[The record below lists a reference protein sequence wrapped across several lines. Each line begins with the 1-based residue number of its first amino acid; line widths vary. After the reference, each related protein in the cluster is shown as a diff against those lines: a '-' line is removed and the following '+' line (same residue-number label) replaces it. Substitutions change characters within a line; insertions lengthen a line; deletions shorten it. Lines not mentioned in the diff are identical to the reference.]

1 MNDFSEYRRPT
12 TKRNLQLPATPV
24 QVIIETKS
32 MDVLPYRAGTD
43 LGAILPTAEQE
54 KTA

>member
-1 MNDFSEYRRPT
+1 MNDFSEYRRLT
-12 TKRNLQLPATPV
+12 TRVNLQLPVTPV

-32 MDVLPYRAGTD
+32 MDVLPHRAGTD
-43 LGAILPTAEQE
+43 LGMTLPTAEQE

>member
-1 MNDFSEYRRPT
+1 MKDFSEYRRAA
-12 TKRNLQLPATPV
+12 TKPNLRLPATAV

-32 MDVLPYRAGTD
+32 MDVLPHRAGTD
-43 LGAILPTAEQE
+43 LGITLPMVEQE

>member
-1 MNDFSEYRRPT
+1 MKVLSKGPRLVMKSRP
-12 TKRNLQLPATPV
+12 QLPATPV

-32 MDVLPYRAGTD
+32 MDVLPHRAGTD
-43 LGAILPTAEQE
+43 LGISLPMAEQE